1 MDMKLQH
8 YAGLILLLSSSM
20 VTAAEASSEPK
31 GKWREGFSGT
41 AMLLFGVA
49 QSDSQAN
56 SGSDTLDSLDDK
68 GDTKT
73 EAFIYPVAASQVNY
87 TFRGGNQQFFI
98 GTSNADIALGR
109 PHFEVGYGQHFE
121 QIGTFKLSY
130 IPGLL
135 KSTTWEDPFLVGSK
149 RQETDR
155 RIQGVRFQYQE
166 ILGTGLGFELA
177 AGQRKIDDELSASN
191 YSSGVQSQL
200 DREGDLYYS
209 ELSYL
214 TPLTQR
220 LFLRSSVA
228 YLKQNA
234 KGEAMASDTYTGQLA
249 AVQRFDSSAL
259 TISIKYQY
267 AKFDESHPIFLET
280 REDDTVGVLATYT
293 YDNIF
298 DWPGVGVALMGGVT
312 EKVSNI
318 DFYQSSNLI
327 LASGIRYVF

>member
-1 MDMKLQH
+1 MKLQH

-149 RQETDR
+149 RQETD
-155 RIQGVRFQYQE
+155 
-166 ILGTGLGFELA
+166 
-177 AGQRKIDDELSASN
+177 
-191 YSSGVQSQL
+191 
-200 DREGDLYYS
+200 
-209 ELSYL
+209 
-214 TPLTQR
+214 
-220 LFLRSSVA
+220 
-228 YLKQNA
+228 
-234 KGEAMASDTYTGQLA
+234 
-249 AVQRFDSSAL
+249 
-259 TISIKYQY
+259 
-267 AKFDESHPIFLET
+267 
-280 REDDTVGVLATYT
+280 
-293 YDNIF
+293 
-298 DWPGVGVALMGGVT
+298 
-312 EKVSNI
+312 
-318 DFYQSSNLI
+318 
-327 LASGIRYVF
+327 